1 MQPKHFRFGLGVVI
15 LCSGFIFLS
24 FLCSAQTPRQVRA
37 LVDNTNIR
45 TRPELDA
52 EILDIAAK
60 GTLFDVIE
68 KAGPWYTIKMG
79 EDETGKAVYGYIH
92 ESMVEPSG
100 DASPRPQERLEPPP
114 APPPP
119 PAAAVQEPA
128 APAREVTEG
137 QGGTRSHDKLISGS
151 FLKYGFGDHWLA
163 SFGFD
168 FGLGRHFGIGLEFQ
182 PYFSNISEIDLTVIQ
197 MDIFV
202 NLKLGF
208 KLWFFTLYGGGG
220 IGPGLSYANSEI
232 EGQSFSKLKTMLAYH
247 GIAGVAINIG
257 RIAVVFEYQPVMISD
272 PAVDPD
278 TWGQFFFVG
287 LRF

>member
-1 MQPKHFRFGLGVVI
+1 MRHHKKAIFIISLTVLGL
-15 LCSGFIFLS
+15 
-24 FLCSAQTPRQVRA
+24 LCSAQTPRQVRA
-37 LVDNTNIR
+37 LVDNANIR

-52 EILDIAAK
+52 EVLDIAAK

-68 KAGPWYTIKMG
+68 KAGPWYTIRMG
-79 EDETGKAVYGYIH
+79 KDETGQAVYGYIH

-100 DASPRPQERLEPPP
+100 DTRPRPQDRLEPPP
-114 APPPP
+114 APPLPP
-119 PAAAVQEPA
+119 PADLEPP
-128 APAREVTEG
+128 APPREVMEEPV
-137 QGGTRSHDKLISGS
+137 RVSSRDKLISGS

-168 FGLGRHFGIGLEFQ
+168 LGLGRHFGIGLEFQ
-182 PYFSNISEIDLTVIQ
+182 PYFSNISEIDLAIIQ

-220 IGPGLSYANSEI
+220 VGPDFFYANTYI
-232 EGQSFSKLKTMLAYH
+232 EGQSFSEFKTMLAYH
-247 GIAGVAINIG
+247 GIAGVAVNIG
-257 RIAVVFEYQPVMISD
+257 KIAVVFEYQPVMISD
-272 PAVDPD
+272 PDLDPD
-278 TWGQFFFVG
+278 SWGQFFFVG